1 MDVTRHW
8 LAVRRD
14 GSWDVIDSPAVAERR
29 TRERGQVAGPFV
41 PESQLQGAVEER
53 DQALRYLREL
63 RLRTGNAR
71 AVERT
76 MADVREFL
84 DRLGGQ

>member
-41 PESQLQGAVEER
+41 PESQLQGAVGRVAELEKALDLAAGDLRSEGHYEASQRAYAPLEDER
-53 DQALRYLREL
+53 
-63 RLRTGNAR
+63 
-71 AVERT
+71 
-76 MADVREFL
+76 
-84 DRLGGQ
+84 